1 MSLSIQWA
9 KREWDWDDQTLR
21 FIEDKLADVL
31 DENGRGF
38 STTEAKNILI
48 DLEAPWSK
56 IVKEREET

>member
-21 FIEDKLADVL
+21 SIEDKLADVL